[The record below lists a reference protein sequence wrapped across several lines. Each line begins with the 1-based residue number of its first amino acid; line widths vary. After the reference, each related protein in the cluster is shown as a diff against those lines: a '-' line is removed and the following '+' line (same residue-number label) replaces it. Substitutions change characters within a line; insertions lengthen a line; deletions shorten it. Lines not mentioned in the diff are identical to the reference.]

1 MDNYYQDI
9 KVYNWMTHCVIHSL
23 RQVHITQISLG
34 DDYIN
39 IHYIPYGSHKTS
51 SIIFE
56 KHYNI
61 LEIS

>member
-23 RQVHITQISLG
+23 RQVHITLISLN
-34 DDYIN
+34 DSFIDIY
-39 IHYIPYGSHKTS
+39 YIPYGSHKTS
-51 SIIFE
+51 CITFE
-56 KHYNI
+56 KQYNH